1 MNYKGILFFL
11 GIYSL
16 VVSIFSILNIFY
28 SIYFEFIIGL
38 NSYLM
43 TLSISVIA
51 GSLFCYVGRNHN
63 KNVTL
68 TDQIIFILLSFI
80 LIPCLISIPY
90 LFSIYDI
97 GLLNSYFES
106 ISGFTTT
113 GFSII
118 QNINNIDEPLIL
130 WRSSSQWLGGLLFL
144 LVTIGTIGSK
154 QIKIK
159 PAYLISGGA
168 SGRNFYN
175 NFNVNFIKILL
186 IYFFSTVFVIFLY
199 SLTDVRLLDAF
210 NLAFTTISTGGFIP
224 TDNLSN
230 IIETNLQ
237 TFVLS
242 ITLLLPIFNFFLL
255 HDVITKKF
263 SFSNYQEDLHLFL
276 LIILLT
282 LFFYFFVIPNFGFAN
297 VLFTITSSV
306 STSGITTYSPNLDLD
321 LSLFFILLTVIG
333 GSLISTSSGFK
344 YTRIYIL
351 LKISYQEIYR
361 LVKPINVIDKNLYN
375 SEAKI
380 DDQDVKIAFLA
391 FLAFIISI
399 FILSSILACDYLTF
413 ENSFKLSILT
423 LTNTV
428 SSALYGFENLSFS
441 DLNNFT
447 KMSLI
452 LFMILG
458 KIEIIAVIYL
468 IKRFIFRE

>member
-1 MNYKGILFFL
+1 MHNRSILFFL
-11 GIYSL
+11 GIYFFF
-16 VVSIFSILNIFY
+16 VSFFSILNILY
-28 SIYFEFIIGL
+28 SIYFDFIIDL
-38 NSYLM
+38 NSYLI
-43 TLSISVIA
+43 TFFT
-51 GSLFCYVGRNHN
+51 SLILGFLFYYVGRNHS
-63 KNVTL
+63 KDITL
-68 TDQIIFILLSFI
+68 TDQIVVVVLSFI

-90 LFSIYDI
+90 VLSIYDI

-106 ISGFTTT
+106 VSGLTTT

-118 QNINNIDEPLIL
+118 KNVKNIDEPLIL

-144 LVTIGTIGSK
+144 LATIGTIGSQ

-159 PAYLISGGA
+159 PAYLISGSA

-175 NFNVNFIKILL
+175 NFNYNFIKILL
-186 IYFFSTVFVIFLY
+186 IYFFSTIFVIFLY
-199 SLTDVRLLDAF
+199 RLIDIRLLDAF
-210 NLAFTTISTGGFIP
+210 NLAFTTISSGGFIP
-224 TDNLSN
+224 SDNLSD
-230 IIETNLQ
+230 IIITNLQ
-237 TFVLS
+237 IFVLS
-242 ITLLLPIFNFFLL
+242 ITLLFPIFNFFLL
-255 HDVITKKF
+255 YNLITRQF
-263 SFSNYQEDLHLFL
+263 SFKNHQEDLHLGL
-276 LIILLT
+276 LVILLT
-282 LFFYFFVIPNFGFAN
+282 LFFYFFVIPNEGFAN
-297 VLFTITSSV
+297 VFFAITSSV
-306 STSGITTYSPNLDLD
+306 STSGITTYSSNFDI
-321 LSLFFILLTVIG
+321 SLFFILLTIVG
-333 GSLISTSSGFK
+333 GSVISTSSGFK

-375 SEAKI
+375 AEAKI
-380 DDQDVKIAFLA
+380 GDQDVKIAFLV
-391 FLAFIISI
+391 FISFIISV
-399 FILSSILACDYLTF
+399 FILTSVLTLDDLTF

-428 SSALYGFENLSFS
+428 SSALYGMDNLSFF